1 MPTAADPIFT
11 PARKLR
17 FLDELARHGNVRVAA
32 ARVGVSRSGAYL
44 ARSRDAAFAKA
55 WRGALVFGRDCAVE
69 EMAVRAIEGW
79 EEPVFY
85 RGRQVAV
92 RRRHD
97 ARLLLAHIAR
107 LDKACA
113 DGEGGD
119 AGSEELAARFDAL
132 RGALVGEQGGG
143 SEKGGNFSLGLCP

>member
-32 ARVGVSRSGAYL
+32 ARCGVSRSGAYL
-44 ARSRDAAFAKA
+44 ARARDAAFAEA
-55 WRGALVFGRDCAVE
+55 WRGALVLGRDCAVE

-85 RGRQVAV
+85 RGRQVAL

-97 ARLLLAHIAR
+97 TRLLLAHIAR

-113 DGEGGD
+113 DGAGGE
-119 AGSEELAARFDAL
+119 AGAEELAARFDAL
-132 RGALVGEQGGG
+132 RGALGGEQAGASG
-143 SEKGGNFSLGLCP
+143 EDGNFSPGPCP